1 MEPSIDL
8 TYIRQMAYMDDF
20 LMIELLQNWEID
32 VNERIIFIEQAIHN
46 NNAQYFFKI
55 IHELKTSF
63 LIIGSVHGLK
73 YCEFLILNL
82 SNGGTLTQLDILK
95 LKEIYAEI
103 VKTIAGQKLNLKLI

>member
-1 MEPSIDL
+1 
-8 TYIRQMAYMDDF
+8 MAYMDDL
-20 LMIELLQNWEID
+20 LMVELLQNWVFD
-32 VNERIIFIEQAIHN
+32 VNERIIFMEQAIQN
-46 NNAQYFFKI
+46 NKSHHFFFFFFKI
-55 IHELKTSF
+55 KTSF
-63 LIIGSVHGLK
+63 LIIGSGHGLK

>member
-1 MEPSIDL
+1 
-8 TYIRQMAYMDDF
+8 MAYMDDL
-20 LMIELLQNWEID
+20 LMVELLQNWVFD
-32 VNERIIFIEQAIHN
+32 VNERIIFMEQAIQN
-46 NNAQYFFKI
+46 NKSYHFFKI
-55 IHELKTSF
+55 IHEIKTSF
-63 LIIGSVHGLK
+63 LIIGSGHGLK

>member
-1 MEPSIDL
+1 
-8 TYIRQMAYMDDF
+8 MAYMDDL
-20 LMIELLQNWEID
+20 LMVELLQNWVFD
-32 VNERIIFIEQAIHN
+32 VNERIIFMEQTIHN
-46 NNAQYFFKI
+46 NKSHHFFKI
-55 IHELKTSF
+55 IHEIKTSF
-63 LIIGSVHGLK
+63 LIIGSGHGLK